1 MIAMPFADAESMR
14 ICTSAKL
21 HLPLFS
27 GIMYG
32 GRESIVTDAKM
43 SAGSPKKLVFEQ
55 FALMAR
61 ALGNGHRLEL
71 LDILVQGE
79 RSVERLAEAAHLTI
93 NNTSQ
98 HLQQLRR
105 AGLVVRRKSG
115 TQAIYALS
123 DPDVLTLVRTL
134 WRVAEHNIGEL
145 ERVIHR
151 YYRDRDSLEPVTR
164 DELRAR
170 LRKGSVIV
178 LDVRPA
184 EEFEAG
190 HIPGAIGIPTTERR
204 RRLKEIPKGHD
215 IVACCRGPYCVYSYD
230 AIETLRP
237 RGFEARRLEGGF
249 VEWLAA
255 GLPIEKGEAQ
265 HTIDAR
271 GRKHSPV

>member
-1 MIAMPFADAESMR
+1 MDRVKAIFM
-14 ICTSAKL
+14 
-21 HLPLFS
+21 
-27 GIMYG
+27 
-32 GRESIVTDAKM
+32 DAKM
-43 SAGSPKKLVFEQ
+43 SAGSPKHLVFEQ

-105 AGLVVRRKSG
+105 SGLVLRRKSG
-115 TQAIYALS
+115 TQAIYAVS

-134 WRVAEHNIGEL
+134 WRVAGNNIAEL
-145 ERVIHR
+145 ERVIDR
-151 YYRDRDSLEPVTR
+151 YYTNRDSLEPVTR

-170 LRKGSVIV
+170 LRKGSIIV

-184 EEFEAG
+184 DEFAAG
-190 HIPGAIGIPTTERR
+190 HIPGAISIPTTELK

-237 RGFEARRLEGGF
+237 KGFEARRLDGGF

-255 GLPIEKGEAQ
+255 GLPIEKGAPQHKIDTRAQ
-265 HTIDAR
+265 A
-271 GRKHSPV
+271 